1 MELPDYVRRA
11 DKSPPPSA
19 PTGGAL
25 SGAEHDHNLDESERV
40 FSEIDAEF
48 VKKADAVPL
57 DPENPAHIKTVTV
70 ANDMLPVMDSEAEEE
85 GTTKLTSKA
94 NLLAEVN
101 DAIDDV
107 TDELVDLGAD
117 VAALQDQIGDIETIL
132 ASI

>member
-1 MELPDYVRRA
+1 MDLPDFRFRR
-11 DKSPPPSA
+11 DNEPPPGPA
-19 PTGGAL
+19 TGGRL
-25 SGAEHDHNLDESERV
+25 SGEDHDHNLDEIERV
-40 FSEIDAEF
+40 FAEIDAEF